1 MEEYNILDQ
10 PEQNAN
16 TQERP
21 VIITV
26 ICILGFLGAAITI
39 PLIFSELAKSVA
51 TWYPFYLAFAAT
63 IGLICMLG
71 LWKMKKWAALLYTAF
86 VAMNQLLLYTLG
98 AWTLFSFIVP
108 AVVVAIALSQLN
120 KMS

>member
-10 PEQNAN
+10 PEQNTN
-16 TQERP
+16 THERP
-21 VIITV
+21 IIITV

-63 IGLICMLG
+63 IGVICMLG
-71 LWKMKKWAALLYTAF
+71 LWKMKKWGFYLYVALAIFNQIVMLIKGIWSPYGLMLPVLLILI
-86 VAMNQLLLYTLG
+86 VANSRKQL
-98 AWTLFSFIVP
+98 
-108 AVVVAIALSQLN
+108 
-120 KMS
+120 K